1 MHSARETPPIK
12 QPPRRRLY
20 EDSFSLLTCQ
30 RLFSSTPAVFHKRRF
45 SMELALKPTVR
56 LLLVVINKTIALAA
70 SKLCVSLLSH
80 FALAWSESTV
90 MC

>member
-1 MHSARETPPIK
+1 
-12 QPPRRRLY
+12 
-20 EDSFSLLTCQ
+20 
-30 RLFSSTPAVFHKRRF
+30 
-45 SMELALKPTVR
+45 MELALKPTVR